1 MNSAGRSRIPSAIE
15 RLPAR
20 HKRMILT
27 TTLTAP
33 VLAAIASLLLPKTH
47 TATARILPP
56 EEKSSGLA
64 AALSGQLG
72 GLAVLAR
79 ASLGLPTN
87 ADLMVGML
95 QSRTITGRIIDRYDL
110 REVCDERG
118 YGSTPG
124 RSSWRTTRTADLTA

>member
-1 MNSAGRSRIPSAIE
+1 
-15 RLPAR
+15 
-20 HKRMILT
+20 MILT